1 MSQSNQQKTSAPS
14 VEEVLK
20 PILYADI
27 FDYPLTFDEIYKF
40 LEFKA
45 TTAEVRMLLDRA
57 IEQQM
62 IVTIDGFYSLAD
74 RPHLAAKRHERWRAS
89 QVLWPPAIRYGRW
102 IASLPFVKMVSVT
115 GSLAVEN
122 PRDGVDDIDY
132 LIVTKPGRLWLC
144 RALIVLTVRFGHLRG
159 VHLCPNY
166 LLTENVLY
174 FEDNNL
180 FTARE
185 MLQMVPLY
193 GQKFYVNMREI
204 NGWVTDYLPQ
214 GKGLNL
220 EKIND
225 ELSSGQN
232 VLKTLGEFVLGG
244 FLGDLVEKFL
254 QKVQI
259 TKHTRLAAQRG
270 ALDKVVF
277 TADVCKGHYDGHY
290 QKTMSA
296 YRLRLE
302 KLAVNGNSSPNGKVK
317 WEVGTRSEE

>member
-1 MSQSNQQKTSAPS
+1 MSQFNQQKTSDPS

-40 LEFKA
+40 LEFEA
-45 TTAEVRMLLDRA
+45 TPAQVKRLLDRA
-57 IEQQM
+57 IEQEM
-62 IVTIDGFYSLAD
+62 IVAIEGFYSLAD
-74 RPHLAAKRHERWRAS
+74 KPHLVAKRHERWHAS
-89 QVLWPPAIRYGRW
+89 QSLWPKAIRYGHW

-144 RALIVLTVRFGHLRG
+144 RALIVLMVRLGHLRG
-159 VHLCPNY
+159 VYLCPNY
-166 LLTENVLY
+166 LLTENGLY

-193 GQKFYVNMREI
+193 GQNFYVKMREL

-225 ELSSGQN
+225 QLSPGQN
-232 VLKTLGEFVLGG
+232 VLKKLGELALGG
-244 FLGDLVEKFL
+244 FLGDLMEKFL

-259 TKHTRLAAQRG
+259 TKHTRLAAQRD
-270 ALDKVVF
+270 ALDQVVF
-277 TADVCKGHYDGHY
+277 TADVCKGHYDGHN

-296 YRLRLE
+296 YQLRLQ
-302 KLAVNGNSSPNGKVK
+302 KLAINGKLAAPNGKVK
-317 WEVGTRSEE
+317 